1 MTKDTMMK
9 DVKYLINESNGD
21 TKHIEIQ
28 RLVMDKDGIPMWSI
42 RMTYI
47 RSRKYDWMEFS
58 LTWQKDSDKYNK
70 YKTFLFTRITN
81 PAYNPKAIEDLVD
94 TYIETLDKNPD
105 IDEIE

>member
-21 TKHIEIQ
+21 TKRIEMQ
-28 RLVMDKDGIPMWSI
+28 RLVMDKDGIPMWNI
-42 RMTYI
+42 GMTYI
-47 RSRKYDWMEFS
+47 RSRKYDWMEFA

-81 PAYNPKAIEDLVD
+81 PAYSLKAIEDLIN